1 MAQEIKKT
9 TRDTNRE
16 AFGLDEMNAI
26 IHAFEND
33 IYSPKYAPISHSH
46 YANYIKFLFLTG
58 CRPEEAIALQ
68 WQHINADCTRIH
80 FREAIPSD
88 TGIRGET
95 KTKKSRTF
103 PCNSKLQNFLTEI
116 KAEGS
121 KPQSLVFPGP
131 RGNIIDSHN
140 FLNRVWKPVSNALI
154 RDGKVERYLPQYNI
168 RHTFIT
174 LALEH
179 GLDAK
184 DVARLVGNSPEV
196 IYRHYAGNKRELFV
210 PEF

>member
-1 MAQEIKKT
+1 
-9 TRDTNRE
+9 
-16 AFGLDEMNAI
+16 MNAI

-33 IYSPKYAPISHSH
+33 SYSSKQTPVPHS
-46 YANYIKFLFLTG
+46 YYTSYVKFLFSTG

-68 WQHINADCTRIH
+68 WRHINVDCTRIH

-95 KTKKSRTF
+95 KTGKTRTF
-103 PCNSKLQNFLTEI
+103 PCNPKLQSLLEEI
-116 KAEGS
+116 RPEYT
-121 KPQSLVFPGP
+121 KPKDLVFPGP
-131 RGNIIDSHN
+131 RGNVIDSHN
-140 FLNRVWKPVSNALI
+140 FLNRVWGPVVKALV
-154 RDGKVERYLPQYNI
+154 DNGKVERYLPQYNI